1 MQREHCESKH
11 KYSWI
16 LCALV
21 SKQKLIKYGLHSVA
35 HGLQERNLSSSGL
48 FLYTETDGKHRPLV
62 LIVRGWESHSLSF
75 VIHKRNGR
83 Y

>member
-11 KYSWI
+11 KFSWK
-16 LCALV
+16 LCVLV
-21 SKQKLIKYGLHSVA
+21 SKQKLKYGLHSVA
-35 HGLQERNLSSSGL
+35 HGLQERNLSAGF
-48 FLYTETDGKHRPLV
+48 FLYMETDGKHRPLV
-62 LIVRGWESHSLSF
+62 LIVRGWESPSLSF